1 VSVFDKLH
9 EAVDNAVRELVLLA
23 LKHYIEAAVD
33 LKREILIL
41 AAEAKLALLENKT
54 NVALEKLNKITALLD

>member
-1 VSVFDKLH
+1 VSTFEKLH
-9 EAVDNAVRELVLLA
+9 E
-23 LKHYIEAAVD
+23 AVD